1 MQELCGA
8 IDPQVFCRLK
18 PFVSCM
24 ELNVSAA
31 EPLLVIVTAN
41 GAELV
46 FTVALKVAING
57 CTDGQPAACYAH
69 FRKVL

>member
-1 MQELCGA
+1 
-8 IDPQVFCRLK
+8 
-18 PFVSCM
+18 M